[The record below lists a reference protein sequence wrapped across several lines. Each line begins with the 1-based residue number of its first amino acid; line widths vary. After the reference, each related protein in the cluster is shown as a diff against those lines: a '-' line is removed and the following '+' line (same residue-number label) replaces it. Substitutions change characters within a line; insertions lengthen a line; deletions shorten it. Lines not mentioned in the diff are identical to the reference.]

1 VITCRE
7 FVDFLDRYVEGTLT
21 AEERETFEH
30 HIVDCPPCGDYLD
43 SYRMTIGL
51 CREAFDDPGAQ
62 VSSPEIPE
70 DLIRAIL
77 EAKKR

>member
-1 VITCRE
+1 MITCRE
-7 FVDFLDRYVEGTLT
+7 FVEFLDRYVEGEL
-21 AEERETFEH
+21 AADERETFER
-30 HIVDCPPCGDYLD
+30 HIADCPPCGDYLD

-51 CREAFDDPGAQ
+51 CREAFADPAGA
-62 VSSPEIPE
+62 VPEREIPE

>member
-1 VITCRE
+1 MITCRE
-7 FVDFLDRYVEGTLT
+7 FVDFLDRYVEGELT
-21 AEERETFEH
+21 SEERETFER
-30 HIVDCPPCGDYLD
+30 HIADCPPCGDYLD

-51 CREAFDDPGAQ
+51 CREAFAIPDDP
-62 VSSPEIPE
+62 VSAPEIPE